1 MINLTITNK
10 IRLGFAVCLLLFIV
24 AILYSYKGMVSA
36 ARNFEHYGELST
48 ETTLAGEIQANFLKV
63 RLSALQYASTLSQHQ
78 LSVYDQRLGKLR
90 QMVED
95 DLNVTTDTLRKKHLE
110 TVLKEVNLF
119 ADAFVNVKQATET
132 VQHKVYVEMT
142 ELEKKAIYDLEQVL
156 EAGHQASNTD
166 IEYYSSLIM
175 EKFLLA
181 NIAVLN
187 YLHNEKA
194 QFANEA
200 RNYFEDEL
208 PKLEATFTS
217 YISSPREKALFEEY
231 LLQRKAYA
239 KGFEQVITLRDTQHK
254 AEKQMV
260 KLGSDISKELEL
272 IKLESAE
279 QQQLLSASLL
289 KAKVETIEAIVV
301 LAIFA
306 LIVGIVTALAITR
319 SIRIGID
326 KVKLISTQLANG
338 DLSNDVEVK
347 GKDEIA
353 ELLVNMRTTIFS
365 LRDIVG
371 KVNES
376 CTKVGHMSEELS
388 AITHTTNQSSDLL
401 RQEMEQI
408 SSSVQ
413 QLSTS
418 TTEISQSA
426 ADAASFTLSATTNVN
441 NSLSEVDSTL
451 EAIEN
456 AEKAMKVGSS
466 QVGDLYDE
474 SMNIGTILEVIQ
486 SVAEQT
492 NLLALNAAIEAAR
505 AGDQGRGFAV
515 VADEVRSLAKRTQ
528 EATGQ
533 IDSMIHSLQS
543 GADSARQSIDS
554 SHTTVAK
561 AAAQAKS
568 ASENI
573 TAIHATIDELGDTNT
588 QIAAAVEE
596 QCMVTNT
603 VSENIEQTYAI
614 TRENSETI
622 KHVANSAQELAEVAQ
637 DLDLQMKRFK
647 VA

>member
-1 MINLTITNK
+1 
-10 IRLGFAVCLLLFIV
+10 
-24 AILYSYKGMVSA
+24 
-36 ARNFEHYGELST
+36 
-48 ETTLAGEIQANFLKV
+48 
-63 RLSALQYASTLSQHQ
+63 
-78 LSVYDQRLGKLR
+78 
-90 QMVED
+90 MVED
-95 DLNVTTDTLRKKHLE
+95 DLKVTTAPLRKKHLE

-119 ADAFVNVKQATET
+119 ADSFVIVKQSTEA
-132 VQHKVYVEMT
+132 VEHKVYVEMV
-142 ELEKKAIYDLEQVL
+142 ELEKKAVYDLEQMI
-156 EAGHQASNTD
+156 EAAHQASNTD
-166 IEYYSSLIM
+166 IEYYSSMIM

-194 QFANEA
+194 EVAKEV
-200 RNYFEDEL
+200 RNYFENEL
-208 PKLEATFTS
+208 PILEAMFS
-217 YISSPREKALFEEY
+217 NYISSPRDKALFEEY
-231 LLQRKAYA
+231 LVQRQAYA
-239 KGFEQVITLRDTQHK
+239 KGFEEVVALRDTQHK
-254 AEKQMV
+254 AEKEMV
-260 KLGSDISKELEL
+260 KLGLDISKELEL

-279 QQQLLSASLL
+279 QQQQLSESLL
-289 KAKVETIEAIVV
+289 KAKAETIEVIVV
-301 LAIFA
+301 LAILA

-319 SIRIGID
+319 SIRIGIE
-326 KVKLISTQLANG
+326 KVKLISSQLANG

-353 ELLVNMRTTIFS
+353 ELLVNMRTTIVS
-365 LRDIVG
+365 LRDIVA
-371 KVNES
+371 KVNDS
-376 CTKVGHMSEELS
+376 CIKVGQMSEELS
-388 AITHTTNQSSDLL
+388 AITHTTNQSSDRL

-441 NSLSEVDSTL
+441 NSLNEVDSTL

-486 SVAEQT
+486 GVAEQT

-554 SHTTVAK
+554 SHTTVVK

-596 QCMVTNT
+596 QCIVTTT
-603 VSENIEQTYAI
+603 VSENIESTYNI
-614 TRENSETI
+614 TRENSETV
-622 KHVANSAQELAEVAQ
+622 KHVADSAHELAEVAR

-647 VA
+647 IA